1 MDAKEL
7 LKPIKPYLA
16 LIVILLIT
24 NLGFQAY
31 WAYDHFK
38 PDPRKTSAYDKVGE
52 LLNNKNYSEALN
64 FCEEVLQSDPNNQ
77 DAMWGKATSLYFLER
92 YHDARSAF
100 VAAIDLNPTWSK
112 QAHEFIV
119 ICNSKLENDNF
130 IESVK

>member
-7 LKPIKPYLA
+7 LKPIKNYLA
-16 LIVILLIT
+16 LIVILLIA

-31 WAYDHFK
+31 WVYDHFK

-52 LLNNKNYSEALN
+52 LLNNKNYSETLD
-64 FCEEVLQSDPNNQ
+64 FCEVVLQSDPNNQ
-77 DAMWGKATSLYFLER
+77 DAMWGKAISLYFLER

-100 VAAIDLNPTWSK
+100 VATIELNPTWTK

-130 IESVK
+130 IEPVK